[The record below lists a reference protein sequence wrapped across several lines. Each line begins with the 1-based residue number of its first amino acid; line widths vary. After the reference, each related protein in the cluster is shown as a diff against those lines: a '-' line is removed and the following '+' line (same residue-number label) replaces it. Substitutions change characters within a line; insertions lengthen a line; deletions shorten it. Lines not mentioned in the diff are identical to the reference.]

1 MISVE
6 NLSKSFGQK
15 LAVDDIS
22 FEVKKGEVLGF
33 LGPNGAG
40 KSTTMRMVTG
50 YLPPTAGEVVIDGV
64 NVQEDPICA
73 KQKIGYLPVFLI
85 LSGSHSY
92 LRNEDF
98 HQLSYLHKPV
108 LLVL

>member
-40 KSTTMRMVTG
+40 KSTTMLMVTG
-50 YLPPTAGEVVIDGV
+50 YLPSTSGEVA
-64 NVQEDPICA
+64 NVT
-73 KQKIGYLPVFLI
+73 
-85 LSGSHSY
+85 
-92 LRNEDF
+92 N
-98 HQLSYLHKPV
+98 
-108 LLVL
+108 